1 MSNQE
6 QFHDRHNNIAENSEL
21 GSEALDNLR
30 KEKEKQLEGSI
41 DNAKDSAEQ
50 ARVEAL
56 KTAVSIEN
64 VGKKVEKTA
73 QPRPGTINK
82 KQKNESFK
90 RTMKR
95 VQSEL
100 PIAERLFSKVIHN
113 KTVEKTSDIIGSSIA
128 RPNLILSGAFSAFL
142 LTLITYWIAKRVG
155 YQLSGS
161 ETIIA
166 FIIGWLIGI
175 AYDYLRLLFTG
186 KK

>member
-6 QFHDRHNNIAENSEL
+6 QFHDRHNNILENSEI
-21 GSEALDNLR
+21 GAEALDNLR
-30 KEKEKQLEGSI
+30 KEKENKLENSI
-41 DNAKDSAEQ
+41 DDSQDSAEK

-56 KTAVSIEN
+56 KTAISVES
-64 VGKKVEKTA
+64 VGKKVEKTTP
-73 QPRPGTINK
+73 PRPGVISK

-90 RTMKR
+90 RTMTR

-100 PIAERLFSKVIHN
+100 PITERIFSKVIHN
-113 KTVEKTSDIIGSSIA
+113 KTVEKASNIIGNSIA

-161 ETIIA
+161 ETITA
-166 FIIGWLIGI
+166 FIVGWIIGI
-175 AYDYLRLLFTG
+175 VYDYLKLLFTG

>member
-6 QFHDRHNNIAENSEL
+6 QFHDRHNNMLENSEL
-21 GSEALDNLR
+21 GTEALDNLR

-41 DNAKDSAEQ
+41 DNAKDSAEK

-56 KTAVSIEN
+56 KTAISVETA
-64 VGKKVEKTA
+64 GKKVEKA
-73 QPRPGTINK
+73 APPRPGVIGK
-82 KQKNESFK
+82 KQKNDSFK
-90 RTMKR
+90 RTMTR

-100 PIAERLFSKVIHN
+100 PVIERVFSKVIHN
-113 KTVEKTSDIIGSSIA
+113 KAVEKASNIIGNSIA

-161 ETIIA
+161 ETIVA
-166 FIIGWLIGI
+166 FIIGWSIGI
-175 AYDYLRLLFTG
+175 VYDYLKLLFTG

>member
-6 QFHDRHNNIAENSEL
+6 QFHDRHNNMLENSEL
-21 GSEALDNLR
+21 GAEALDNLR

-41 DNAKDSAEQ
+41 DNAKDSAEK

-56 KTAVSIEN
+56 KTAISVESAS
-64 VGKKVEKTA
+64 KKVEKNAT
-73 QPRPGTINK
+73 PRPGIISK
-82 KQKNESFK
+82 KQKNDSFK
-90 RTMKR
+90 RTMAR

-100 PIAERLFSKVIHN
+100 PVIERVFSKVIHN
-113 KTVEKTSDIIGSSIA
+113 KAVEKASNIIGNSIA

-161 ETIIA
+161 ETIVA
-166 FIIGWLIGI
+166 FIIGWSIGI
-175 AYDYLRLLFTG
+175 VYDYLRLLFTG